1 MIIKV
6 TTIGSNHGGNAIR
19 YAMEKNKK
27 EEKKEEAILKTTVP
41 NKPPF
46 LLASNG
52 IPYSDFITG
61 KPNAHDV
68 WLAMSQQQM
77 TSKHHIKEGYFRIE
91 ICPTAEESRGW
102 RPSDWKKLLDDV
114 IRHLD
119 AIDYKNK
126 KGRVV
131 GKHTNIANS
140 QYVAAIHRDTDNDHI
155 HLIVNRI
162 TMGDE
167 LQDANKIRERGIMA
181 ANSLALERGWK
192 TAESIG
198 QDNGAK
204 RKKAIHDD
212 AIEVLR
218 QMNKFS
224 KDEYFKQMRM
234 RGWLVDVKCDSQ
246 GVYRGYS
253 IGEQLYK
260 KNGEKSSIVMYQSSK
275 LGFGRDLMVSKL
287 FFTWSKQ
294 HNLLLQ
300 EQAKK
305 HEEAKA
311 SDLDREN
318 KTQEGCVL
326 NSPKEKV
333 VAPEETDKKPVVQHE
348 TLLRIPEWK
357 CSTRLGKENWND
369 DVVEE
374 YRVSDVAYSILDE
387 LIKPLDRLSYYDR
400 DDDIPGKAAMMAVA
414 IFEMCTAANVSPI
427 SGGGGGNQ
435 SDLRWDGKT
444 KDDFEKMAQG
454 AAKRAFGRCTSH
466 LTKRRGMRR

>member
-6 TTIGSNHGGNAIR
+6 TTIGSAHGSNAIR
-19 YAMEKNKK
+19 YAMDKDKK
-27 EEKKEEAILKTTVP
+27 EKKAETAMETIVP
-41 NKPPF
+41 NKKPF

-52 IPYSDFITG
+52 IPYSDFVTG

-68 WLAMSQQQM
+68 WLAMNSQQM
-77 TSKHHIKEGYFRIE
+77 MSKHHIKDGYFRIE

-119 AIDYKNK
+119 ATDYKNK
-126 KGRVV
+126 QGKVV

-162 TMGDE
+162 TLGDE
-167 LQDANKIRERGIMA
+167 LQDANKVRERGMMA
-181 ANSLALERGWK
+181 ANSLALERGWR

-218 QMNKFS
+218 QMKKFS

-253 IGEQLYK
+253 IGEQLCK
-260 KNGEKSSIVMYQSSK
+260 KNGEKSSIVMFQSSK

-287 FFTWSKQ
+287 FLTWNKE

-300 EQAKK
+300 EQAKI

-311 SDLDREN
+311 SDLNREN
-318 KTQEGCVL
+318 KTQEDCVL
-326 NSPKEKV
+326 NSPKENV
-333 VAPEETDKKPVVQHE
+333 VTPEETDKNPVVQHE
-348 TLLRIPEWK
+348 PILRIPEWK

-369 DVVEE
+369 DVVED
-374 YRVSDVAYSILDE
+374 YRIPDVAYNFLDE
-387 LIKPLDRLSYYDR
+387 LIKPLDRLSYYDL

-414 IFEMCTAANVSPI
+414 VFEMCTAANASPI

>member
-6 TTIGSNHGGNAIR
+6 TTIGSTHGGNAIR

-27 EEKKEEAILKTTVP
+27 AEKKEEAILEATVP
-41 NKPPF
+41 NKKPF
-46 LLASNG
+46 LIASNG
-52 IPYSDFITG
+52 IPYADFISD

-68 WLAMSQQQM
+68 WLAMNQQQM
-77 TSKHHIKEGYFRIE
+77 MSKHHIKDGYFRIE

-119 AIDYKNK
+119 ATDYKNK
-126 KGRVV
+126 QGKVV
-131 GKHTNIANS
+131 GKHTKIANS

-162 TMGDE
+162 TMDDE
-167 LQDANKIRERGIMA
+167 LQDANKVRERGMMA
-181 ANSLALERGWK
+181 ANKLALERGWR

-198 QDNGAK
+198 KDEGAK

-212 AIEVLR
+212 GIDVLR
-218 QMNKFS
+218 QMKKFD
-224 KDEYFKQMRM
+224 KDEYFKQMRL
-234 RGWLVDVKCDSQ
+234 RGWLIDVKGDSQ
-246 GVYRGYS
+246 GIYRGYS

-260 KNGEKSSIVMYQSSK
+260 KNGEKSSVVMYQSSK

-300 EQAKK
+300 EQQAKRQ
-305 HEEAKA
+305 EEA
-311 SDLDREN
+311 SVRNNEN
-318 KTQEGCVL
+318 KTQNVCSL
-326 NSPKEKV
+326 NLQKENYV
-333 VAPEETDKKPVVQHE
+333 VQEETGKKPVVEHE
-348 TLLRIPEWK
+348 PVLVPEWK
-357 CSTRLGKENWND
+357 CSTHSGKENWND
-369 DVVEE
+369 DVVED
-374 YRVSDVAYSILDE
+374 YRIPDVAYSFLDE

-414 IFEMCTAANVSPI
+414 VFEMCTAANVSPI

-444 KDDFEKMAQG
+444 EDDFKNMAG
-454 AAKRAFGRCTSH
+454 KAAKKAFSRCTSH
-466 LTKRRGMRR
+466 LTKRRGMHM

>member
-6 TTIGSNHGGNAIR
+6 TTIGSAHGSNAIR
-19 YAMEKNKK
+19 YAMDKDKKEKREETTMETIEPNKK
-27 EEKKEEAILKTTVP
+27 
-41 NKPPF
+41 PF

-68 WLAMSQQQM
+68 WLAMNNQQM
-77 TSKHHIKEGYFRIE
+77 MSKHHIKDGYFRIE

-119 AIDYKNK
+119 ATDYKNK
-126 KGRVV
+126 QGKVV

-167 LQDANKIRERGIMA
+167 LQDANKIRERGMMA

-218 QMNKFS
+218 QMDKFS

-287 FFTWSKQ
+287 FLTWNKE

-311 SDLDREN
+311 SDFNSEN
-318 KTQEGCVL
+318 KTQEKVL
-326 NSPKEKV
+326 
-333 VAPEETDKKPVVQHE
+333 APEETDKNPVLQHE
-348 TLLRIPEWK
+348 PILRIPEWK

-369 DVVEE
+369 DVVED
-374 YRVSDVAYSILDE
+374 YRIPDVAYSFLDE

-400 DDDIPGKAAMMAVA
+400 DDDIPDRAAMMAVA
-414 IFEMCTAANVSPI
+414 VFEMCTAANVSPI

-444 KDDFEKMAQG
+444 KEDFEKMAQG